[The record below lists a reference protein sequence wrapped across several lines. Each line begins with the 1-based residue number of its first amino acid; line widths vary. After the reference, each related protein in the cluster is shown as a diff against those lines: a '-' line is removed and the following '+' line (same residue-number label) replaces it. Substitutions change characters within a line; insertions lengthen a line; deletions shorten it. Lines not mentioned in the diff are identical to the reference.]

1 MIPLALFLVILC
13 GQSFGMYQPGTP
25 GAKWTEAEILAV
37 KNRCVETLIVVSKSF
52 VNDAVFTRLQI
63 IMQDPEGALKQVPG
77 GAVSGLNGT
86 ILTGE
91 EIFERWDNEIPESSN
106 LRDGV
111 LPDPANII
119 RLTFHDCLVDSETG
133 GCNG

>member
-1 MIPLALFLVILC
+1 MML
-13 GQSFGMYQPGTP
+13 S
-25 GAKWTEAEILAV
+25 
-37 KNRCVETLIVVSKSF
+37 
-52 VNDAVFTRLQI
+52 TRLQL